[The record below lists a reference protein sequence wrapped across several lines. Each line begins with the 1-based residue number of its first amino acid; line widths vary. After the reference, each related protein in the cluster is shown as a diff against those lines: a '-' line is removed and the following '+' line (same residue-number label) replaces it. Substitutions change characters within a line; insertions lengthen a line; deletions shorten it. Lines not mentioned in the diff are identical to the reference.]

1 MTHNEAPSLDHLDY
15 ETRVLIALLDATGV
29 RTASGHLWWRSDDP
43 TAAWNDEA
51 PLQAWRL
58 VYHGVLCDD
67 GTFVYTAPS
76 PLSDP
81 AAWGALMEKELARW
95 ERGEF
100 DGEWQHRFWYPSGDD
115 VTLTPG
121 PWRESIGEAAS
132 LAVCAKYGKAIT
144 LYHGG

>member
-1 MTHNEAPSLDHLDY
+1 MSTTEATRPDLTGLTYEDRVCIAVAETQGATWIRAEDDCFILAVRRSSYAWLWNNGEIFIGLLPDY
-15 ETRVLIALLDATGV
+15 L
-29 RTASGHLWWRSDDP
+29 
-43 TAAWNDEA
+43 N
-51 PLQAWRL
+51 
-58 VYHGVLCDD
+58 
-67 GTFVYTAPS
+67 
-76 PLSDP
+76 DP

-132 LAVCAKYGKAIT
+132 LAVCVKHGKAIT
-144 LYHGG
+144 PSTTEAKP